1 MSKSISI
8 LGGRGRIGSS
18 VALDLLQHTQAR
30 VTITGREIDANIPSR
45 LQQFG
50 DRVNY
55 LPLQLA
61 DSQSLVKAID
71 SAELVIHCAGPF
83 RQQEAFVLKTCIE
96 RGVNYVDVSDD
107 RLFTL
112 AALALTPAA
121 KAAGITAVINTGV
134 FPGIS
139 NSMARQAVEQLD
151 TATDIEISYVV
162 AGSGGA
168 GITVMR
174 TTFLN
179 IQHPFDAWIDGRW
192 QQVKPYTSREIV
204 EFPAPFGRAA
214 VYWFDMPESLTLT
227 QTFPVA
233 TVTTKFGSAPDFY
246 NHLTWLTAHVFPKLL
261 MRQPQFIE
269 GLARISHRMTDFTDR
284 FSGTGVAMRVDV
296 KGQKDGHP
304 ARYQSTLV
312 HDNAAIAT
320 GIGTGS
326 VSALILAGKIDR
338 PGVWPIEQVLTT
350 SQFEE
355 ISLGRHLQ
363 VSTHWA

>member
-1 MSKSISI
+1 MSKNITI
-8 LGGRGRIGSS
+8 FGGRGRIGSS

-30 VTITGREIDANIPSR
+30 VRITGRALDAQIPTI

-50 DRVNY
+50 DRVDY
-55 LPLQLA
+55 LPVELNDL
-61 DSQSLVKAID
+61 QSLQNALAATD
-71 SAELVIHCAGPF
+71 LAIHCAGPF
-83 RQQEAFVLKTCIE
+83 RQQDPVVLKTCID
-96 RGVNYVDVSDD
+96 RGIDYVDVSDD

-112 AALALTPAA
+112 AALALAPAA
-121 KAAGITAVINTGV
+121 KAAGVTAVINTGV

-151 TATDIEISYVV
+151 SATEIAISYVV

-179 IQHPFDAWIDGRW
+179 IQHRFDAWLDGRW
-192 QQVKPYTSREIV
+192 QQVRPYTSREMV

-233 TVTTKFGSAPDFY
+233 TVTTKFGSTPDFY
-246 NHLTWLTAHVFPKLL
+246 NHLTWLTAHVFPKGL

-269 GLARISHRMTDFTDR
+269 ALARISHRMTDFTDR
-284 FSGTGVAMRVDV
+284 FSGTGVAMRVAV
-296 KGQKDGHP
+296 TGQKAGSL
-304 ARYQSTLV
+304 ARYQSTFV

-320 GIGTGS
+320 GVGTGS
-326 VSALILAGKIDR
+326 LGELLLIGELDR

-350 SQFEE
+350 RQFER
-355 ISLGRHLQ
+355 ISLDRGLQ
-363 VSTHWA
+363 VASHWT

>member
-1 MSKSISI
+1 MSKNISI

-30 VTITGREIDANIPSR
+30 VTITGRASAADIPTI

-50 DRVNY
+50 DRVSY
-55 LPLQLA
+55 LPVELA
-61 DSQSLVKAID
+61 DMPSLASAIAPAD
-71 SAELVIHCAGPF
+71 LVIHCAGPF
-83 RQQEAFVLKTCIE
+83 RQQEPVVLETCIA

-112 AALALTPAA
+112 AALALAPAA
-121 KAAGITAVINTGV
+121 QAAGVTAVINTGV

-151 TATDIEISYVV
+151 IATEIAISYVV

-179 IQHPFDAWIDGRW
+179 IQHCFDAWIDGRW

-233 TVTTKFGSAPDFY
+233 TVTTKFGSTPDFY
-246 NHLTWLTAHVFPKLL
+246 NHLTWLTAHVFPKAL

-269 GLARISHRMTDFTDR
+269 GLARISHRMTDVTDR

-296 KGQKDGHP
+296 KGQKDGMP
-304 ARYQSTLV
+304 ARYQSTFV

-326 VSALILAGKIDR
+326 LSALILAGKIDL
-338 PGVWPIEQVLTT
+338 PGVWPIEQVLAT
-350 SQFEE
+350 SQFEA
-355 ISLGRHLQ
+355 ISIDRHLQ
-363 VSTHWA
+363 VAAHLG